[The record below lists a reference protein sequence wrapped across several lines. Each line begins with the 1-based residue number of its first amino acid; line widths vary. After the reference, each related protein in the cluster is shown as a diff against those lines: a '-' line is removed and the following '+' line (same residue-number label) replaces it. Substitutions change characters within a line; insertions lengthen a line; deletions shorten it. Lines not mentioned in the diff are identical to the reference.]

1 VSSEPAARP
10 AAGSPLHPVVGP
22 TVRPSP
28 SRAVAVPLRRAIAIV
43 ALFLAGLAA
52 GIGTYAFVN
61 APPALPALP
70 GLASVPEPA
79 AAHDLAAAIAAGDA
93 SGVASRLSPDTASG
107 LSTALA
113 SIVDVTAVTYLGT
126 VEEDG
131 RDLAGYVV
139 RGRDKSNTK
148 QIVGLVLAVSGGR
161 IVAINE

>member
-1 VSSEPAARP
+1 VSSEP
-10 AAGSPLHPVVGP
+10 AAGSPLHAVVGP
-22 TVRPSP
+22 TVRPLP
-28 SRAVAVPLRRAIAIV
+28 ARAEAVPLRRAIATV

-52 GIGTYAFVN
+52 GIGTYASVV
-61 APPALPALP
+61 APPSLPALPAL
-70 GLASVPEPA
+70 ASAPEPA

-93 SGVASRLSPDTASG
+93 SGVAARLSPGTAAG
-107 LSTALA
+107 LSSALQ
-113 SIVDVTAVTYLGT
+113 SIVDVTGVTYLGT

-139 RGRDKSNTK
+139 RGRDRSHTK